1 MKSWEP
7 VDEKAGV
14 NLSVIAV
21 DLQTFCCD
29 FEKYKTYGFN
39 FITKVSV

>member
-7 VDEKAGV
+7 VGEKAGV

-21 DLQTFCCD
+21 EQTFCCD
-29 FEKYKTYGFN
+29 FEKYKTYGFD